1 MAAKRKNEK
10 IEELEKLAAM
20 QKRFGGAIRANPDIK
35 LIELDEILKNFE
47 KEFGLKQEH
56 KEIFYSVFLNY
67 KEKQQAM
74 KVLSEQYPD
83 ANALY
88 EKIFGQKPKGHI
100 SVKNSTESP
109 FMFYFECD
117 DDEDFIRIYEVLY
130 FRKSD
135 FSGMESEEIKAIGDL
150 ARKAW
155 GVHDVLSIENDNQT
169 QALSFGAG
177 RNTIKGKA
185 EQVGTFRHEEQHA
198 IQNLSRYLQHANI
211 SLNTTVTG

>member
-1 MAAKRKNEK
+1 MTEKIPPNVPATQNKETTEEAKRKNEK

-56 KEIFYSVFLNY
+56 KEIFYSIFLNY

-117 DDEDFIRIYEVLY
+117 DDEDFVRIYEVLY
-130 FRKSD
+130 FQIR
-135 FSGMESEEIKAIGDL
+135 F
-150 ARKAW
+150 
-155 GVHDVLSIENDNQT
+155 
-169 QALSFGAG
+169 
-177 RNTIKGKA
+177 
-185 EQVGTFRHEEQHA
+185 
-198 IQNLSRYLQHANI
+198 
-211 SLNTTVTG
+211 